1 MNKVSQATNTI
12 IYLEPLN
19 RYEDYMINQ
28 VVEAA
33 NYIEELKVD
42 RVKITADFFHMNI
55 EATGVPRTGCL

>member
-1 MNKVSQATNTI
+1 MNKVSQETNTF

-28 VVEAA
+28 VAEAA

-55 EATGVPRTGCL
+55 EAAGVPRTGCL